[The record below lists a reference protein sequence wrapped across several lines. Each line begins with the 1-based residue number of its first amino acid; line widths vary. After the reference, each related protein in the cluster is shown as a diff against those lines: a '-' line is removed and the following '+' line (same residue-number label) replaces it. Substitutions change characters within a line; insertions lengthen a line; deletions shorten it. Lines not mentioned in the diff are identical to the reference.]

1 MSNVAGFGDV
11 FAANVRAERARR
23 RWSQQELADRAGLSR
38 TTIGDLGVGKRRVTA
53 DHIPALCRAFGL
65 PLSEMV
71 RGADPLDLEAT
82 GLT

>member
-1 MSNVAGFGDV
+1 MWRVAGFGDT

-38 TTIGDLGVGKRRVTA
+38 TTIGALEVGTRRVTA

-65 PLSEMV
+65 PLAEMA
-71 RGADPLDLEAT
+71 RGADAEDLAAL
-82 GLT
+82 GL

>member
-1 MSNVAGFGDV
+1 VAGFGDT

-38 TTIGDLGVGKRRVTA
+38 TTIGDLEVGKRRVTA
-53 DHIPALCRAFGL
+53 DHIPPLCRAFGL

-71 RGADPLDLEAT
+71 RGADSADLDAI
-82 GLT
+82 GL